1 MQQRTMKR
9 WEMGA
14 LGREN
19 LALRE
24 VGVPVPATGEVLV
37 RTSAVSLNFRDGD
50 MIANGV
56 GGRLPWPFTPASDMA
71 GTVAAT
77 GASAGR
83 FRVGDRVISTF
94 EPRWTDGKPPGNGRT
109 PFYEP
114 LGGYHQ
120 GVLAE
125 YVAFP
130 ENWFAAAPACLDYAE
145 ASTLTCA
152 GLTAW
157 FALAELGRL
166 RACDSV
172 LVHGTGGVALYGA
185 QIGKALGAEVII
197 VSGSGDKLERA
208 KALGIADHAINR
220 KAGDWVEAAL
230 RVTADRGA
238 DHILETVGGEHLGQ
252 SLQAVATGGRISM
265 IGVLAGIQ
273 ISGPVGPLLLKN
285 PVIQGIAVGHQRALT
300 DFVRA
305 VDQHGLKPVIDGRY
319 GLADLPMAL
328 DHLGRGAFGKIV
340 IDFAR

>member
-1 MQQRTMKR
+1 M
-9 WEMGA
+9 
-14 LGREN
+14 
-19 LALRE
+19 
-24 VGVPVPATGEVLV
+24 
-37 RTSAVSLNFRDGD
+37 
-50 MIANGV
+50 
-56 GGRLPWPFTPASDMA
+56 
-71 GTVAAT
+71 
-77 GASAGR
+77 
-83 FRVGDRVISTF
+83 
-94 EPRWTDGKPPGNGRT
+94 DGKPPGNGRT

-120 GVLAE
+120 GVLSE
-125 YVAFP
+125 CVAFP
-130 ENWFAAAPACLDYAE
+130 EDWFVAAPASLDDAG

-166 RACDSV
+166 RAGESV
-172 LVHGTGGVALYGA
+172 LVHGTGGVALFGA

-197 VSGSGDKLERA
+197 VSGNGDKLERA

-230 RVTADRGA
+230 RATADRGA

-252 SLQAVATGGRISM
+252 SLPAVATGGRISM
-265 IGVLAGIQ
+265 IGVLAGNQ

-285 PVIQGIAVGHQRALT
+285 PIIQGISVGHRRALT

-328 DHLGRGAFGKIV
+328 DHLSRGAFGKIV
-340 IDFAR
+340 VDVTR